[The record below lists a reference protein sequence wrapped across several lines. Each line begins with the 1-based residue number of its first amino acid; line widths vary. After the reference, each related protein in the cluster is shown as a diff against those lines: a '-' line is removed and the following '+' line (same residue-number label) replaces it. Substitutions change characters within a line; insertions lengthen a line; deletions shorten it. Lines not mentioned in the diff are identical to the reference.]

1 MSLFRGEEF
10 GLKIVDSF
18 NIFIVT
24 NKEMNNSRGVDG
36 FIDIDYTN
44 ARSPFKET
52 KKIRELFMVETVL
65 PPDVL
70 ALLDEEKL
78 ANTIADKIKI
88 TLLGI
93 YQGLIIPNIV
103 AVGIATG
110 YDDSF
115 RSYSIINNSFE
126 GK

>member
-24 NKEMNNSRGVDG
+24 NKEMKDSRGVDG

-44 ARSPFKET
+44 AKSPFKET

-65 PPDVL
+65 SPDLL

-78 ANTIADKIKI
+78 SNAIADKIKM

-93 YQGLIIPNIV
+93 YQGLIIPNII

-115 RSYSIINNSFE
+115 RSYSI
-126 GK
+126 KK

>member
-10 GLKIVDSF
+10 GLKIIESF
-18 NIFIVT
+18 NVFIVT
-24 NKEMNNSRGVDG
+24 NKPMKDSNGVDG
-36 FIDIDYTN
+36 FVDIDYTS
-44 ARSPFKET
+44 AKSPFKET

-65 PPDVL
+65 PSDVL
-70 ALLDEEKL
+70 ALFDEEKL

-88 TLLGI
+88 ALLGI
-93 YQGLIIPNIV
+93 YQGLIIPDII

-115 RSYSIINNSFE
+115 RSYSI
-126 GK
+126 KK